1 MRTASTIITH
11 GGYHRSHAKVM
22 ICTADSA
29 IIHPIID
36 SRVAGRTDHNLSAVI
51 LGGILRLHPVTLTL
65 TSRMTNTP
73 LLPTR
78 THRASRIR
86 ISTHTLHSHT
96 QRVLETPFI
105 VHFAT

>member
-1 MRTASTIITH
+1 MQYTRN
-11 GGYHRSHAKVM
+11 GGVAHDWGGVIH
-22 ICTADSA
+22 SA
-29 IIHPIID
+29 LLYYDIHPIID

-78 THRASRIR
+78 THWASRIR